1 MKIQGSDAGETGRP
15 APLFQFGARVVTS
28 LEPCQGEAPCPT
40 RTSVLHTAR
49 LVLRAPHA
57 SDAKAITR
65 LINDR
70 RIAENTTRIPHPYSV
85 ADARAF
91 LAVANQNPAE
101 PSFLITLAD
110 GTVIGG
116 CGLHIP
122 GGRDPEPGYW
132 LGVPYWGRGYATE
145 AAQALVAHAFGD
157 LGYARLTSRARVSN
171 PASRRVLEKCG
182 FAWTGVALIRIAA
195 LAWSAPADCFAL
207 DRAHWAALQSAS
219 RVRTRKADEVAAEG
233 QGENVS

>member
-1 MKIQGSDAGETGRP
+1 M
-15 APLFQFGARVVTS
+15 TS
-28 LEPCQGEAPCPT
+28 LERCPREALCPT
-40 RTSVLHTAR
+40 SSAELRTAR
-49 LVLRAPHA
+49 LVLRAPSA

-70 RIAENTTRIPHPYSV
+70 RIAENTARIPHPYSI

-91 LAVANQNPAE
+91 LAVANRDPGE

-116 CGLHIP
+116 CGIHTL
-122 GGRDPEPGYW
+122 GAGEPEPGYW

-145 AAQALVAHAFGD
+145 AAQALVAHAFLD

-182 FAWTGVALIRIAA
+182 FTWTGVALIRIAA
-195 LAWSAPADCFAL
+195 LAWSAPADCFTL
-207 DRAHWAALQSAS
+207 ERAHWAARQKAPHA
-219 RVRTRKADEVAAEG
+219 RATEADEVAKG